1 MGIVI
6 RQSIKSSIVSYMG
19 VAIGAVNLL
28 WLSTTFLR
36 PDQIGLTR
44 VLMGA
49 ALLFASFAQLG
60 TSQITDRFF
69 PYFRDEARR
78 HHGFFTFLLLYPLAG
93 FLLFCLAALLF
104 KDALLGYYLKRSPLL
119 NEYLYYIIPLTFFVM
134 YQSVLESY
142 SRIHLRIVVPTVVRE
157 LFLKLSNT
165 LIIGLFALNLIDF
178 DWFVRL
184 MVASYGLA
192 VVLLLI
198 YIRWLGR
205 LYFQADFSRWNQP
218 LFRQVVYFGFYII
231 LGGLGVLLTTNIDV
245 LMLPALT
252 SLDSTGIYVIATFM
266 AGVIEI
272 PKRSITQI
280 SAPLISQAIKSEE
293 MEKVLELYR
302 KTSIHQ
308 LLAGTYIFLGI
319 WCSID
324 LVFQL
329 IPRGEIYQQ
338 GKYVVAFLGL
348 SKLIDMSTGANA
360 EIMMY
365 SKYYRFSM
373 ITMILLAVLTIVTN
387 YLFIPLYGING
398 AAFAAALSIFIFT
411 VVKVWFLWAKFRMQP
426 FSRQTLYA
434 LLMVLLIYGIVRLMP
449 TPGSGIVSIVIHI
462 LLRSVLITVLFV
474 ALTLWFRISEEVNAL
489 VSSLYNR
496 ARALVK

>member
-6 RQSIKSSIVSYMG
+6 RQSIKSSIVSYLG
-19 VAIGAVNLL
+19 IAIGAVNLL
-28 WLSTTFLR
+28 WLSTKFLGA
-36 PDQIGLTR
+36 DQIGLTR

-69 PYFRDEARR
+69 PYFRDEERK
-78 HHGFFTFLLLYPLAG
+78 HHGFFTFLLLYPLIG

-104 KDALLGYYLKRSPLL
+104 KDFLLGYYLKKSPLL
-119 NEYLYYIIPLTFFVM
+119 NDYLYYVIPLTFFVM

-142 SRIHLRIVVPTVVRE
+142 SRIHLRIVVPTMVRE
-157 LFLKLSNT
+157 LFLKLTNS
-165 LIIGLFALNLIDF
+165 LIISLFALGVIDF

-192 VVLLLI
+192 IVLLI
-198 YIRWLGR
+198 FYISWLGR
-205 LYFQADFSRWNQP
+205 LYFINDFSRWNLL

-245 LMLPALT
+245 LMLPAMAG
-252 SLDSTGIYVIATFM
+252 LDSTGIYVIATFM

-293 MEKVLELYR
+293 MGKVLELYQ

-319 WCSID
+319 WCNID
-324 LVFQL
+324 LVFAL
-329 IPRGEIYQQ
+329 IPKGELYQQ

-365 SKYYRFSM
+365 SRYYRFSM
-373 ITMILLAVLTIVTN
+373 ITMILLAALTIGTN

-398 AAFAAALSIFIFT
+398 AAFAAALSIFLFT
-411 VVKVWFLWAKFRMQP
+411 VVKVWFLWAKFRIQP
-426 FSRQTLYA
+426 FTVQTLYA
-434 LLMVLLIYGIVRLMP
+434 FLMVVVIYLIVRMVP
-449 TPGSGIVSIVIHI
+449 APGGSMITMISHIV
-462 LLRSVLITVLFV
+462 LRSLVITGLFV
-474 ALTLWFRISEEVNAL
+474 GLTLWLRISPEVSAL
-489 VSSLYNR
+489 GADFYRR
-496 ARALVK
+496 ARAFIR